1 MSCFALF
8 VKPQPWLYAMALPF
22 CVLINMLI
30 VQIMQTMSFICLSP
44 MRTCRLLAD
53 WRSNTIVL
61 AAMCGRSAVGPRRP
75 RVFQM
80 FPSVKKTSP
89 FHSYASGGAY
99 SWWPRTRHTCFIR
112 SLVEHWKCITKKFH
126 FTDILTNIA
135 NSTIPKSKPRSKKRD
150 PVWLNDE
157 CMNSIRSRRK
167 ATRKV
172 KTCPTAANIE
182 NLRIIRAKT
191 RRTINVNVNVNVNSR
206 FV

>member
-1 MSCFALF
+1 MGAKLGHNPDQCNGNVISDCRWTGTTMSCFALF

-135 NSTIPKSKPRSKKRD
+135 NSTIPKSKPRSKKT
-150 PVWLNDE
+150 WSCL
-157 CMNSIRSRRK
+157 
-167 ATRKV
+167 
-172 KTCPTAANIE
+172 
-182 NLRIIRAKT
+182 AKWWMHELH
-191 RRTINVNVNVNVNSR
+191 S
-206 FV
+206 